1 MTAVPSPAQ
10 KTAENAQAANGL
22 NVFQYT
28 GASRA
33 SERVRMAVQR
43 NLDAV
48 PELFPFRAVS
58 VTRSYRD
65 SEGLPLA
72 TRRAMMFERI
82 MAEQPVVI
90 QDGELIVGMK
100 TPKPHGS
107 PVYPEIN
114 CQWYQRDLDTLASR
128 DNTPFLVSE
137 ETKRILREEVFPYW
151 PGRTVFDR
159 IAEQVNEQMWAADR
173 RGVVYH
179 YFTSR
184 SIGHINVAYDKILSR
199 GVVGIRAE
207 VAAAMAGLNEADPQ
221 AHDKRLLLEGIDRSL
236 AALVVFAERYAA
248 EARRLAAAETDARR
262 RAELTEIARI
272 CSKVPE
278 QPAATFHE
286 ALQAFH
292 FTQLAL
298 HLETNGHAVGP
309 GRFDQ
314 YIFPF
319 YRADIDAGRIT
330 PDQAQEL
337 LDLLWVKLDE
347 ITLAKNSGE
356 SDTSSSYPEFQ
367 NLNIGGLTA
376 DGHDATNA
384 VSYMC
389 LTALEH
395 VKLPQPQLSAQIST
409 RSPQR
414 FLLRCCE
421 LLKYG
426 MGMPAMFNAD
436 TIVLGLV
443 NRGKTLA
450 EARRYGSI
458 NGCVA
463 TTCDGR
469 DRMASS
475 GYFNLAKCLELA
487 LNDGRD
493 RRDGEQIGP
502 RTGDPRQFSRFED
515 VIAAFE
521 TQVRHFVDLKVRY
534 DDIVRAAYA
543 EHLPVPVT
551 SALIDDCIATATDWH
566 AGGARYN
573 IATISGV
580 GIGTVADALS
590 GIRTHVFE
598 TERFSMA
605 DLVQALDDDF
615 TGHEIL
621 HQTLVNRTPHYGN
634 DDAAAD
640 ALALLAQRIFCDAV
654 ECHRDCQG
662 ARYWVDLLPTTAHIA
677 LGRLTA
683 ATPDGRRAGHWLSEG
698 ISPVQG
704 HDRKGPTAVARS
716 VGRIDHARCNGNLLN
731 MKISPQVLRTPADLQ
746 KLAALIRGYF
756 DTGGHHVQFNVV
768 DEALLRQAQER
779 PAEFRNL
786 LVRVAGYS
794 DFFVLLSRDIQEE
807 IIARTAH
814 EL

>member
-1 MTAVPSPAQ
+1 MTARQSPLP
-10 KTAENAQAANGL
+10 KTAETPRAGNGL
-22 NVFQYT
+22 NVFPYA
-28 GASRA
+28 GVSRA
-33 SERVRMAVQR
+33 TERVRRAVQR

-48 PELFPFRAVS
+48 PELFPFRAVA
-58 VTRSYRD
+58 VTRSYRE

-72 TRRAMMFERI
+72 TRRAMMVERI

-114 CQWYQRDLDTLASR
+114 CQWYERDLDTLAGR
-128 DNTPFLVSE
+128 DNTPFFVSE

-159 IAEQVNEQMWAADR
+159 IAEQVTEAMWDADR
-173 RGVVYH
+173 RGVIYN
-179 YFTSR
+179 YWTSR
-184 SIGHINVAYDKILSR
+184 SIGHINVAYDKMLTR
-199 GVVGIRAE
+199 GVAGIRAE
-207 VAAAMAGLNEADPQ
+207 VAAALAGLADSD
-221 AHDKRLLLEGIDRSL
+221 ARAGDKRLLLEGIDRSL
-236 AALVVFAERYAA
+236 AALVVFAGRYAA
-248 EARRLAAAETDARR
+248 EARRLAAVETDVQRR
-262 RAELTEIARI
+262 LELMEIARV
-272 CSKVPE
+272 CDKVPAR
-278 QPAATFHE
+278 PAETFHE

-319 YRADIDAGRIT
+319 YQADIAAGRIT
-330 PDQAQEL
+330 ADQAQEL

-367 NLNIGGLTA
+367 NLNIGGLTT

-384 VSYMC
+384 VSHMC

-409 RSPQR
+409 RTPQR

-493 RRDGEQIGP
+493 RRDGVQVGP
-502 RTGDPRQFSRFED
+502 RTGNPRRFSRFED
-515 VIAAFE
+515 VLAAFKA
-521 TQVRHFVDLKVRY
+521 QVEHFVDVKVRY
-534 DDIVRAAYA
+534 DDIVRAIYA
-543 EHLPVPVT
+543 DHLPVPVT
-551 SALIDDCIATATDWH
+551 SALIEDCVATATDWH

-590 GIRTHVFE
+590 GIRTHVSE
-598 TERFSMA
+598 TGRFGMA
-605 DLVQALDDDF
+605 DLIQALDDDF

-640 ALALLAQRIFCDAV
+640 ALALHTQQVFCDAV
-654 ECHRDCQG
+654 ESRRDCQG

-704 HDRKGPTAVARS
+704 HDRKGPTAVAAS

-731 MKISPQVLRTPADLQ
+731 MKISPRVLRTPADLR

-768 DEALLRQAQER
+768 DEALLRQARER
-779 PAEFRNL
+779 PGEFRNL

-814 EL
+814 DL